1 MENIEKPN
9 YRWWAKMEVWT
20 LKQAALLLHGMD
32 PHKYRSLKPYVNNLP
47 PEYADLQKTY
57 FVLHQFPWEETYS
70 DYYYRGKG
78 IHPVAIVHLAITQ
91 KLPLPKRLKKWVAER
106 FHRETSSETDERD
119 IPSTFAPYASAV
131 KYHPPQPTI
140 IQKNFGFTA
149 RERKNLLR
157 GLGILVLLL
166 FDDENSSPRYF
177 YANKLNAYQI
187 MQTIIEKAQRRGI
200 NTKGLKS
207 LDRKITEALALLEA
221 EQDQ

>member
-1 MENIEKPN
+1 
-9 YRWWAKMEVWT
+9 MEVWT

-106 FHRETSSETDERD
+106 FHQKHRVKRMREIFPVLLRLMYRLL
-119 IPSTFAPYASAV
+119 ILSTATNDYPKKFWVYRSRTEEFAQMIGHLGFAPV
-131 KYHPPQPTI
+131 
-140 IQKNFGFTA
+140 
-149 RERKNLLR
+149 
-157 GLGILVLLL
+157 
-166 FDDENSSPRYF
+166 
-177 YANKLNAYQI
+177 
-187 MQTIIEKAQRRGI
+187 
-200 NTKGLKS
+200 
-207 LDRKITEALALLEA
+207 
-221 EQDQ
+221 